1 MATFALVGGSV
12 AAMAQTDV
20 TSTYLTNADFSS
32 TEGWTEVVSGQFRDF
47 GNGLIGEYTV
57 RFSPATVDETHLATE
72 YCFGLECR
80 WNTNYAS
87 YTQTTSEL
95 PVGMYTL
102 TYDVENVNG
111 GTTSATYENRF
122 FVEIGDN
129 KIEDS
134 SKEWMSGK
142 SAWTTHTI
150 SFAITEAST
159 ATISLGYG
167 TGSNNFGAD
176 NTPALYV
183 SHLKL
188 TYQSLIDGVKA
199 ELKAEIEKAQALSVA
214 DSEKPAL
221 EAAISEAESVLNSAT
236 AEQDLIDATA
246 KLQRVEFL
254 ADNGLTSASS
264 SSPSKNLLV
273 NGSFDTAN
281 QGWTLTNMGYQANKE
296 RPTRYVEKWN
306 QSALTVSGSAV
317 QTVKN
322 MPKGT
327 YILTGAVNAQLQAD
341 QTLEITNAALS
352 VNDQSV
358 ATSGVWKDYEI
369 IYNLAADGDIT
380 VKFEFGTETGAN
392 WFCVDEFS
400 LVYAG
405 EEFDETV
412 YRDAKLKSDW
422 AAAQQ
427 AAQEALNNDIYTNV
441 TGDERTAL
449 NNLVNA
455 GEPAAGGYQTA
466 IDELKAATTAFTEAK
481 ASYDAL
487 AAANDAIK
495 SAELPYADSSLRPS
509 TATASTA
516 ADAQAEAAAIYQA
529 LRAYYESNAKAYT
542 VTDAVD
548 VSNLI
553 VNGVDPTNNDGWTWE
568 GKKNNPASNEPWT
581 DASGNSTHKYFDGG
595 DWGAKSWTTKMS
607 QTLSLPAGKYLL
619 TAKGRAAINT
629 TLTLAVGENSKPLPN
644 VGSTGNVFD
653 RGWGDASVEFTTD
666 GSGATITVTA
676 SSETVHEWFSVSD
689 FRLVRLELH
698 ETYADADDYAALN
711 AAIEEAEKKT
721 LGFEDGEY
729 APYNNVDAL
738 KALAA
743 AKALN
748 QESEN
753 GQENVQALTT
763 ALTEAT
769 WTANSGEVDAIY
781 DGQFSNTEANS
792 TSGEITLPGWTKVQG
807 IRLLVKDE
815 ATDPGLA
822 YTDGKAAVFSWGGTT
837 LTYGEQAGYTLPLDP
852 DGLYEL
858 TLKVSGWRDGD
869 QPNYVSV
876 ELDGQKQE
884 AAPVTLPI
892 NTSEGNPFETL
903 TFYLKPTEE
912 NSILKIYGNH
922 HFTIADLSMVKATP
936 ISVTVGSDGYATY
949 VPEAPMDFSA
959 SAIKAY
965 TAKVADGKVVLTKI
979 EKVAAGTPVVLYCKG
994 GKTEEIPFAATT
1006 DTPAESDL
1014 VAGNGATVT
1023 TTEGTYTNYIL
1034 NVGTQGIGF
1043 YQANDQTVDKGRAYL
1058 HVAGSSEA
1066 RLAVVFG
1073 DATGISSVKA
1083 AADGE
1088 AVYNLSG
1095 QRVKNAQKGIFIIG
1109 GKKVVVK

>member
-1 MATFALVGGSV
+1 MRKLKLFMATFALVGGSV
-12 AAMAQTDV
+12 AAMAQKVGDV
-20 TSTYLTNADFSS
+20 
-32 TEGWTEVVSGQFRDF
+32 
-47 GNGLIGEYTV
+47 I
-57 RFSPATVDETHLATE
+57 TVDGSE
-72 YCFGLECR
+72 YEVTGANLIS
-80 WNTNYAS
+80 NAS
-87 YTQTTSEL
+87 F
-95 PVGMYTL
+95 
-102 TYDVENVNG
+102 D
-111 GTTSATYENRF
+111 
-122 FVEIGDN
+122 
-129 KIEDS
+129 
-134 SKEWMSGK
+134 
-142 SAWTTHTI
+142 
-150 SFAITEAST
+150 
-159 ATISLGYG
+159 
-167 TGSNNFGAD
+167 
-176 NTPALYV
+176 
-183 SHLKL
+183 
-188 TYQSLIDGVKA
+188 DGVKGWYTGGWA
-199 ELKAEIEKAQALSVA
+199 EANPSEYTLQTEGGFDEGPYLQYSAGGAGADTNIRGKWSVENGKMYLFRCYTSGKTPDSKNLEYSKLMIYDESKENYESNLLYQLTWGASPGQESTTWTENNFVFTASSDMVCFRSSWTSNAKLDGFFLGEVKRYISPDGYNKALQAAKDAIESADFVNVTGQEKDDLQQAITDYTGVSSDQYEQA
-214 DSEKPAL
+214 IEAL
-221 EAAISEAESVLNSAT
+221 EAAVKTFKGAKSAYDGLAT
-236 AEQDLIDATA
+236 A
-246 KLQRVEFL
+246 
-254 ADNGLTSASS
+254 
-264 SSPSKNLLV
+264 
-273 NGSFDTAN
+273 
-281 QGWTLTNMGYQANKE
+281 
-296 RPTRYVEKWN
+296 
-306 QSALTVSGSAV
+306 
-317 QTVKN
+317 
-322 MPKGT
+322 
-327 YILTGAVNAQLQAD
+327 
-341 QTLEITNAALS
+341 NAAIE
-352 VNDQSV
+352 V
-358 ATSGVWKDYEI
+358 
-369 IYNLAADGDIT
+369 
-380 VKFEFGTETGAN
+380 
-392 WFCVDEFS
+392 
-400 LVYAG
+400 
-405 EEFDETV
+405 
-412 YRDAKLKSDW
+412 
-422 AAAQQ
+422 
-427 AAQEALNNDIYTNV
+427 
-441 TGDERTAL
+441 
-449 NNLVNA
+449 
-455 GEPAAGGYQTA
+455 
-466 IDELKAATTAFTEAK
+466 
-481 ASYDAL
+481 
-487 AAANDAIK
+487 
-495 SAELPYADSSLRPS
+495 ELPYAASSKKP
-509 TATASTA
+509 TAATATTATEATAATASVYT
-516 ADAQAEAAAIYQA
+516 A
-529 LRAYYESNAKAYT
+529 LRAYYESNAMAEGKEGAVN
-542 VTDAVD
+542 VTD
-548 VSNLI
+548 LI
-553 VNGVDPTNNDGWTWE
+553 KNPLAENGNKDWTWV
-568 GKKNNPASNEPWT
+568 GTKNDPKSNEPWT

-595 DWGAKSWTTKMS
+595 NWGASSWTTTMS

-629 TLTLAVGENSKPLPN
+629 TLTLAVGENSKLLPN
-644 VGSTGNVFD
+644 VGNTGNVFD

-666 GSGATITVTA
+666 GSDATITVTA

-689 FRLVRLELH
+689 FRLIRLELL

-748 QESEN
+748 QELEN

-781 DGQFSNTEANS
+781 DGQFANTEANS

-837 LTYGEQAGYTLPLDP
+837 LTYGEQAGYTLPLAP

-876 ELDGQKQE
+876 ELDGKKQE

-949 VPEAPMDFSA
+949 VPKAPMDFSA

-965 TAKVADGKVVLTKI
+965 TAKVADGKVVLTQI
-979 EKVAAGTPVVLYCKG
+979 EKVAAGTPVVLCCKG
-994 GKTEEIPFAATT
+994 GKTEEIPFANTT

-1014 VAGNGATVT
+1014 VAGNGAKVT
-1023 TTEGTYTNYIL
+1023 TTDGAYTNYIL
-1034 NVGTQGIGF
+1034 NNGKGIGF

-1058 HVAGSSEA
+1058 HVAGTSEA

-1095 QRVKNAQKGIFIIG
+1095 QRVKNASKGLFIIG